1 MSILVTGGAGFIGSH
16 LVRNLLADQESVTI
30 LDSFEPQVHGP
41 RPPVPKSK
49 RLRVVNADIRDRRAL
64 ALELRKADAVVHL
77 AAAVGVGQS
86 QYQIGKFVDV
96 NLNGTA
102 TLLDILANQKHRV
115 RRIVVAGSMSSYG
128 EGPFHCKRCGR
139 VRPGLRSSADMRRG
153 RWEPFCPTC
162 RSLLRPL
169 ATLESDRFE
178 ATSIYAVTKMAQE
191 ELVLNYGTAYAV
203 PSIALRFFNVY
214 GPGQSLSNPYTGAAA
229 IFMSRF
235 KNGNAPI
242 VYEDGLQ
249 SRDFVSVHD
258 VVQAI
263 RLSLKKTMMNRRI
276 FNVGTGIATSILDLA
291 LVIGGLTGS
300 KVAPKAVHKFRTG
313 DVRHC
318 YADIGAIRES
328 LGYRPK
334 VALGDGLREL
344 VDWAG
349 SVEAK
354 DMFDHAQRE
363 LVRRGLV

>member
-16 LVRNLLADQESVTI
+16 LVRSLLADQESVTVY
-30 LDSFEPQVHGP
+30 DNFEPQVHGP
-41 RPPVPKSK
+41 KPALPKAG
-49 RLRVVNADIRDRRAL
+49 RLRVVRGDIRDRRLLGA
-64 ALELRKADAVVHL
+64 ELKKADAVVHL

-102 TLLDILANQKHRV
+102 TLLDLLANERHRV

-128 EGPFHCKRCGR
+128 EGPFHCSRCGR

-153 RWEPFCPTC
+153 HWEPFCPVC
-162 RSLLRPL
+162 RRELRPL
-169 ATLESDRFE
+169 PTLESDRFE

-191 ELVLNYGTAYAV
+191 ELVLNYGTAYGV
-203 PSIALRFFNVY
+203 PAIALRFFNVY

-235 KNGNAPI
+235 KNNHAPVI
-242 VYEDGLQ
+242 YEDGLQ

-263 RLSLKKTMMNRRI
+263 RLSLEKAPQKRRV
-276 FNVGTGIATSILDLA
+276 FNVGTGTATSILDLA
-291 LVIGGLTGS
+291 RQIGRITKS
-300 KVAPKAVHKFRTG
+300 SIAPKAVKKFRTG
-313 DVRHC
+313 DIRHC
-318 YADIGAIRES
+318 FADIGAIRQT
-328 LGYRPK
+328 LGYRPR
-334 VALGDGLREL
+334 VSLEDGLREL
-344 VDWAG
+344 VDWAA
-349 SVEAK
+349 SVEAR
-354 DMFDHAQRE
+354 DTFDQAQRE